1 MGRDLWITKEEFLF
15 YIAWILFISTTIVEL
30 TMWSLEGFGDIL
42 LTVTKLLRY
51 GSYGI
56 AICSIL
62 MKIFEKNKLIG
73 SIVVFAVLALS
84 FLGSGNKTML
94 LYIFL
99 LVGAYGLNSRRVI
112 GVSFLTRACLLLLI
126 VGGSQIGLVENYVFT
141 PEMRERHG
149 LGFTWTTTSAVL
161 FFFLMLQWIYIRKKK
176 LTYTELILIEG
187 IQFVLYQLTDSRM
200 VFYLG
205 TIFVGIIGLAKILDF
220 EWKFTKKIKW
230 LFMLTP
236 IGICVIAIAIHAF
249 YDSSNPIWVKLND
262 FLSNR
267 LQLGKSAFEEYGVSL
282 FGNKIEW
289 VGHSVVE
296 TDRVYNYVDCSYVQL
311 LLEYG
316 VLFLI
321 MVIVIYTVMMYYA
334 IRSEQYETLWIMF
347 FILGFSITEP
357 RLMNL
362 VFNPF
367 PILILCDW
375 DGKDILSS
383 WRMKYGAAKI
393 YQT

>member
-1 MGRDLWITKEEFLF
+1 MKKDLLVTKEEFFF
-15 YIAWILFISTTIVEL
+15 YIAWILFISTTILEL
-30 TMWSLEGFGDIL
+30 TMWSLGGFGDIL
-42 LTVTKLLRY
+42 LTASKLLRY
-51 GSYGI
+51 ASYGI

-73 SIVVFAVLALS
+73 AIAVFAVLALS

-99 LVGAYGLNSRRVI
+99 LVGAYGLSGRRVI
-112 GVSFLTRACLLLLI
+112 GVSFFTRACLLLFI
-126 VGGSQIGLVENYVFT
+126 IGGSQIGLVENYVFT
-141 PEMRERHG
+141 PETRERHG

-161 FFFLMLQWIYIRKKK
+161 FFFLMLQWIFIRKKK
-176 LTYTELILIEG
+176 LTYIELILIEG
-187 IQFVLYQLTDSRM
+187 IQFVLYQFTDSRM

-205 TIFVGIIGLAKILDF
+205 TIFVGVIGLAKIFQF
-220 EWKFTKKIKW
+220 EWKFTQKIKY
-230 LFMLTP
+230 LFLVAPTL
-236 IGICVIAIAIHAF
+236 ICGIAIAIHAF
-249 YDSSNPIWVKLND
+249 YDSKNPIWIKLNN

-267 LQLGKSAFEEYGVSL
+267 LQLGRSAFETYGLSL
-282 FGNKIEW
+282 LGKKIEW

-296 TDRVYNYVDCSYVQL
+296 SDRVYNYVDCSYVQL

-316 VLFLI
+316 ILFLV
-321 MVIVIYTVMMYYA
+321 MVIVIYTIMMYYA
-334 IRSEQYETLWIMF
+334 MKSEQYETLWIML

-367 PILILCDW
+367 PILILCNW
-375 DGKDILSS
+375 DGKDIISD
-383 WRMKYGAAKI
+383 WRAKYGTAKI
-393 YQT
+393 HQT